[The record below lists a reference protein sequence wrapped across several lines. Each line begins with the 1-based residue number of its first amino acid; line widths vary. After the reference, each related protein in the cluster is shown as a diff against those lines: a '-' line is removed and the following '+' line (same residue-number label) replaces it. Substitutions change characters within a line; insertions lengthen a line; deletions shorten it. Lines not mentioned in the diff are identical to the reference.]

1 MYDLKKLRIAYL
13 SASDPLNPL
22 SWSGTHHSIY
32 RALKSMGD
40 VYILGP
46 YNPLLLKKILSSL
59 HKSLQLLTGK
69 RWNYRH
75 SALLS
80 ERYAAFFKK
89 KITEINPDLIVAPAA
104 SAEIARLNVSVPI
117 IYITDGTFRICK
129 DYHTALS
136 SLSRFSIK
144 ESDQTEQLAIQ
155 KASAVLVSSEW
166 CANSV
171 LCDYGAISDKVFV
184 QPFGANLPDDA
195 PSPDVFEIVPDVWNL
210 LFISSDWK
218 NKGGDIALEAF
229 RRVRKKH
236 KNVVLH
242 LVGDKDEKTEIAEGV
257 IYHGFLKKN
266 NPQQLARLQELFRQ
280 SHLLILPT
288 RFDCTPVTI
297 CEASMYGVPSLVTK
311 TGGVEGHL
319 KEGLNGYLIAY
330 EDKGELWSEKII
342 ELMEKPDEYLKLRK
356 KSRDLYERE
365 LNWQKYA
372 EKFKKIMDFTLK
384 KTTP

>member
-1 MYDLKKLRIAYL
+1 M
-13 SASDPLNPL
+13 
-22 SWSGTHHSIY
+22 
-32 RALKSMGD
+32 
-40 VYILGP
+40 
-46 YNPLLLKKILSSL
+46 
-59 HKSLQLLTGK
+59 TGK

-80 ERYAAFFKK
+80 ERYAAFFEK
-89 KITEINPDLIVAPAA
+89 KITEVKPDLIVAPAA
-104 SAEIARLNVSVPI
+104 SAEIARLKISVPI
-117 IYITDGTFRICK
+117 IYITDGTFRLCK

-136 SLSRFSIK
+136 RLSRFSIK

-171 LCDYGAISDKVFV
+171 LRDYGALSEKVFV
-184 QPFGANLPDDA
+184 HPFGANLPEDA
-195 PSPDVFEIVPDVWNL
+195 PSPDVFDAVPEVWNL
-210 LFISSDWK
+210 LFISSNWK

-229 RRVRKKH
+229 RRVKQKH
-236 KNVVLH
+236 TNVLLH
-242 LVGDKDEKTEIAEGV
+242 LVGDKDENNGHPEGV

-266 NPQQLARLQELFRQ
+266 NPQQLTRLQELFRQ

-297 CEASMYGVPSLVTK
+297 CEASMYGIPTLVTR

-319 KEGLNGYLIAY
+319 KEGINGYLIPY

-342 ELMEKPDEYLKLRK
+342 ELMENPVEYLKLRK
-356 KSRDLYERE
+356 KSRDHYEKE

-372 EKFKKIMDFTLK
+372 EKIKKIMEFVLK
-384 KTTP
+384 KSIP